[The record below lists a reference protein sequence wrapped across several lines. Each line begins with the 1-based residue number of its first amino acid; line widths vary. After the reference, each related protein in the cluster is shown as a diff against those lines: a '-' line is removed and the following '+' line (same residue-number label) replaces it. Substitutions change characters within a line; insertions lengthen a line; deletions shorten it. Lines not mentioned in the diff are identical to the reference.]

1 MEEASTS
8 ADPKQVVVE
17 MPKATVVP
25 ENAKETFYRTNAGK
39 QPAAKPPPSP
49 KKTAVQAVTDTA
61 KKVVITAPVAA
72 GTAVVTAGT
81 TVATK
86 AAEVTVGTA
95 KKVVTAPVAA
105 AKVVAATVA
114 K

>member
-17 MPKATVVP
+17 MPKATVVS
-25 ENAKETFYRTNAGK
+25 ENAKETFYRKNAGK
-39 QPAAKPPPSP
+39 QPAPKPPSPP
-49 KKTAVQAVTDTA
+49 KKTAVQAVAD
-61 KKVVITAPVAA
+61 
-72 GTAVVTAGT
+72 
-81 TVATK
+81 
-86 AAEVTVGTA
+86 TA

-105 AKVVAATVA
+105 GAAVATKAAEVTVDTAKKVVTAPVTAVKAVVATVA

>member
-1 MEEASTS
+1 MEESSTS

-17 MPKATVVP
+17 MPKATVVS
-25 ENAKETFYRTNAGK
+25 ENAKETFYRKNAGK
-39 QPAAKPPPSP
+39 QPAPKPPSPP
-49 KKTAVQAVTDTA
+49 KKTATQVVADTA

-81 TVATK
+81 AVATK
-86 AAEVTVGTA
+86 AAGVTVDTA
-95 KKVVTAPVAA
+95 KKVVTAPVTA
-105 AKVVAATVA
+105 AKAVAATVA